1 MKRKEFKENL
11 FAALDNDVDDITY
24 DEKRYEDDKI
34 IVYLLEQFC
43 SRLARWHL

>member
-24 DEKRYEDDKI
+24 DEKMVFETYRSFSYR
-34 IVYLLEQFC
+34 
-43 SRLARWHL
+43 SR